1 MDFTDLIEKCRRGDH
16 QAQAEFYRILAP
28 AILGICRRYLPDHLE
43 AEDAMIQSMYKALTS
58 LDTLRDGRTVHGW
71 IRRIAVNE
79 CLMTL
84 RKKKMDYVEDGLER
98 LPADEPDAQDKLQAE
113 EVLALLDHLPLGY
126 RTIFNL
132 YVIEGYTHKEI
143 GDMLGISLNTSKS
156 QLIQARKKL
165 TSWIT
170 ETKLSSSHDHA

>member
-1 MDFTDLIEKCRRGDH
+1 MDLTDLIEKCRRGDH
-16 QAQAEFYRILAP
+16 QAQSEFYGILAP
-28 AILGICRRYLPDHLE
+28 AVLGVCHRYLPDHLE

-58 LDTLRDGRTVHGW
+58 LDTLRDSRTVHGW

-84 RKKKMDYVEDGLER
+84 RRKKMDYVEDGLDR
-98 LPADEPDAQDKLQAE
+98 LSTEEPDAQEKLQAE

-126 RTIFNL
+126 RIIFNL
-132 YVIEGYTHKEI
+132 YVLEGYTHKEI
-143 GDMLGISLNTSKS
+143 GELLGISLNTSKS

-165 TSWIT
+165 TAWIA
-170 ETKLSSSHDHA
+170 ETKISLPHD

>member
-1 MDFTDLIEKCRRGDH
+1 MDFPVLIEKCRHGDH
-16 QAQAEFYRILAP
+16 QAQSEFYRLLAP
-28 AILGICRRYLPDHLE
+28 AILGVCRRYLPDEHE

-84 RKKKMDYVEDGLER
+84 RRKKMDYREDGLEHVTT
-98 LPADEPDAQDKLQAE
+98 DEPDAQDKLQAE
-113 EVLALLDHLPLGY
+113 EVLALLDQLPLGY

-132 YVIEGYTHKEI
+132 YAIEGYTHKEI
-143 GDMLGISLNTSKS
+143 GDLLGISLNTSKS